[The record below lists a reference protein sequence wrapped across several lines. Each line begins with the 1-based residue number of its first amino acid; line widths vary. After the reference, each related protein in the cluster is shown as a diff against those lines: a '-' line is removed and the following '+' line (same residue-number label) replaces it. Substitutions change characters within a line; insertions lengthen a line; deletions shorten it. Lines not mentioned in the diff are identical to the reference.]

1 MKVRVTRQKRRGG
14 KVWVVD
20 WTDRSGKR
28 HQPRFDTK
36 EAAEAEEERIRAT
49 LRAQHGRTPE
59 LPEDTTWTGLFE
71 RVMADRGDLKPRT
84 LESYRETQAT
94 SRPSSARPPCA
105 TSPARGAR
113 SFSAASSRT
122 TAGTRSASCT
132 RSSTWCWRRPSRTG

>member
-59 LPEDTTWTGLFE
+59 LPEDTTWTGRIKPMSYVVPTPAE
-71 RVMADRGDLKPRT
+71 RG
-84 LESYRETQAT
+84 
-94 SRPSSARPPCA
+94 
-105 TSPARGAR
+105 
-113 SFSAASSRT
+113 
-122 TAGTRSASCT
+122 
-132 RSSTWCWRRPSRTG
+132 WR